1 MATDTD
7 PLQCYTPAERH
18 VLEFVM
24 HCSGKTLDDINP
36 RWCLLQAWAIGE
48 LAKLGVISNRLA
60 PLVEIAFSKGAG

>member
-1 MATDTD
+1 MATGTYS
-7 PLQCYTPAERH
+7 LQCYTPAERH

-48 LAKLGVISNRLA
+48 LADSELSFQPPSPVG
-60 PLVEIAFSKGAG
+60 

>member
-48 LAKLGVISNRLA
+48 LAELGVEFPTA
-60 PLVEIAFSKGAG
+60 